1 MFKAPVVH
9 SIVKPSRVGGRRPRM
24 NQPKKWKCTRQSFHL
39 LTPLPS
45 NLPPRSA
52 HPRGCI
58 GFLRLHTP
66 WHQSA
71 GVRNWESAL
80 WRHGVS
86 SGAHSWPV
94 PNQLHAQTPFGSE
107 AVSTTQCIPRLE
119 GSVFVGESLLDWWSS
134 YSNCSDRE
142 QSGCA
147 GTCACLSAIVT

>member
-71 GVRNWESAL
+71 GVRIGNL
-80 WRHGVS
+80 
-86 SGAHSWPV
+86 
-94 PNQLHAQTPFGSE
+94 PFGDME
-107 AVSTTQCIPRLE
+107 CRLE
-119 GSVFVGESLLDWWSS
+119 RTAGRCPTSCTLRRPSVPKQFPQPNAFLGSRGVCSLVKAYWIGGRVIRTVPIG
-134 YSNCSDRE
+134 SNQDVQELVR
-142 QSGCA
+142 A
-147 GTCACLSAIVT
+147 